1 MHEPNIHHTLREAET
16 EAAVSLPL
24 VSPCPSEFT
33 AVAQDCNLR
42 PVAGVHKAQMKM
54 DSRVRGNDGPQLFS
68 LHDNCSALSNRRY
81 KVYRVLPSPLSMLA
95 CSSVCS
101 SSVAPVLT
109 AEVLS
114 WP

>member
-16 EAAVSLPL
+16 EAAVSLQL

-33 AVAQDCNLR
+33 AAQVCNLR

-54 DSRVRGNDGPQLFS
+54 DSRVRGNDGPKLVS

-81 KVYRVLPSPLSMLA
+81 KVYRVLPSALSTLS